1 MSQQKS
7 NSFAHYESVSENYI
21 RQRQLRGNAGFW
33 LLWSYGVGVVISGD
47 FTGWNSGLIAGG
59 FWGMTIATLL
69 VAVMY
74 ICLTYSLAEMSAML
88 PHTGGLYSF
97 TRSAFGPFWGYICGV
112 AMIIENVLAP
122 VVAVI
127 SVTSYLKPLIPG
139 VQPYL
144 VWVIIYGIFTAIN
157 IWGTEQTFNI
167 GYVITLIAIIILVT
181 FYVLIPVLGVFK
193 ISLLFNVPAD
203 PGQLATGLPKG
214 VSGIFAAIPYAIWF
228 YLAIEQLPLAAE
240 ESHEAR
246 RQIPRSLIAAMFTLV
261 VLSVFTLVLNSGV
274 GNGAVAIGQSS
285 APLGD
290 GLKAY
295 FGKGPITTFSTAV
308 LMSCGLLA
316 SFHFTIYAYG
326 RTFFSLAR
334 AGYIPRWLA
343 VTGKSYT
350 PYRSLLLGTVVG
362 LICAVTLDVLGGQV
376 KDVMLNMAVFGALII
391 YILVLLS
398 YIKLKSSHRDLPRP
412 YQSPLGIWGA
422 AVGAALAILALVACL
437 SVPAYQPGAW
447 GVAIFTVIAVLYFLL
462 YSRNHLVAQAPEEK
476 AALIMKGEAPSHH

>member
-1 MSQQKS
+1 MFKQIFTG
-7 NSFAHYESVSENYI
+7 FAHYESVNESYLK
-21 RQRQLRGNAGFW
+21 QRQLRGNTGFW

-69 VAVMY
+69 MAIMY
-74 ICLTYSLAEMSAML
+74 VCLTYSLSEMSAML
-88 PHTGGLYSF
+88 PYTGGPYSF
-97 TRSAFGPFWGYICGV
+97 TRTAFGPFWGYICGV
-112 AMIIENVLAP
+112 AMMIENVLAP

-127 SVTSYLKPLIPG
+127 AVTSYLKPLIPG
-139 VQPYL
+139 VPAYL
-144 VWVIIYGIFTAIN
+144 VWVAIYGIFTAIN
-157 IWGTEQTFNI
+157 IWGVKQTFNL
-167 GYVITLIAIIILVT
+167 GYVITIMALMILVI
-181 FYVLIPVLGVFK
+181 FYVLILSLGAFK
-193 ISLLFNVPAD
+193 SELLFNVPAN
-203 PGQLATGLPKG
+203 PGQSVRWLPKG

-240 ESHEAR
+240 ESRDACDE
-246 RQIPRSLIAAMFTLV
+246 IPRSLIAAMFTLV
-261 VLSVFTLVLNSGV
+261 VLSVFTLVVNSGV
-274 GNGAVAIGQSS
+274 GNGAVAVGQSS
-285 APLGD
+285 APLGY
-290 GLKAY
+290 GLEAY

-334 AGYIPRWLA
+334 AGYIPRALA

-362 LICAVTLDVLGGQV
+362 LICAVTIDVLGGEV

-391 YILVLLS
+391 YILVSLS
-398 YIKLKSSHRDLPRP
+398 YIKLKSTHPNLPRP

-422 AVGAALAILALVACL
+422 AVGATLAILALLACL

-447 GVAIFTVIAVLYFLL
+447 GVAIFTVIAILYFMFH
-462 YSRNHLVAQAPEEK
+462 SRNHLVAQAPEEK
-476 AALIMKGEAPSHH
+476 AALIIMKRQF

>member
-1 MSQQKS
+1 MYKKIV
-7 NSFAHYESVSENYI
+7 NFCAHYDNVNESYTS
-21 RQRQLRGNAGFW
+21 QRQLKGNAGFW
-33 LLWSYGVGVVISGD
+33 RLWSYGVGIVISGN

-69 VAVMY
+69 VAIMY

-88 PHTGGLYSF
+88 PYTGGLYSF
-97 TRSAFGPFWGYICGV
+97 TRSAFGPLWGYICGV
-112 AMIIENVLAP
+112 AMMIENVLAP

-127 SVTSYLKPLIPG
+127 AVTSYLKPLIPDIPAY
-139 VQPYL
+139 V
-144 VWVIIYGIFTAIN
+144 VWVVLYCIFTVIN
-157 IWGTEQTFNI
+157 IWGMKQSFKV
-167 GYVITLIAIIILVT
+167 GYVITLIAMMILT
-181 FYVLIPVLGVFK
+181 IFYLFMLVLGIFR
-193 ISLLFNVPAD
+193 IDLLFNVPVD
-203 PGQLATGLPKG
+203 PGQSAILPKG
-214 VSGIFAAIPYAIWF
+214 VPGIFAAIPYAIWF

-240 ESHEAR
+240 ESYDAR
-246 RQIPRSLIAAMFTLV
+246 RLIPRSLIAAMFTLL
-261 VLSVFTLVLNSGV
+261 VLSVLTLVLNSGI

-290 GLKAY
+290 GLEIY
-295 FGKGPITTFSTAV
+295 FGKSVVTTFSTAV

-362 LICAVTLDVLGGQV
+362 LICAVTLDVLGGPV
-376 KDVMLNMAVFGALII
+376 KDIMLNMAVFGALII

-398 YIKLKSSHRDLPRP
+398 YIKLKSSYPDLPRP
-412 YQSPLGIWGA
+412 YQSPLGNWGA
-422 AVGAALAILALVACL
+422 AIGAVLAILALFACL
-437 SVPAYQPGAW
+437 SVPTYQPGAW
-447 GVAIFTVIAVLYFLL
+447 GVAIFTVIAVLYFLF

-476 AALIMKGEAPSHH
+476 AALIMKQ

>member
-1 MSQQKS
+1 MLKQIFTG
-7 NSFAHYESVSENYI
+7 FADYGSVNESYL
-21 RQRQLRGNAGFW
+21 RQRQLRGNTGFW
-33 LLWSYGVGVVISGD
+33 LLWSYGVGVVISGN

-69 VAVMY
+69 MAIMY
-74 ICLTYSLAEMSAML
+74 ICLTYSLSEMSAML

-97 TRSAFGPFWGYICGV
+97 TRTAFGPFWGYICGV
-112 AMIIENVLAP
+112 AMIVENVLAP

-127 SVTSYLKPLIPG
+127 AVTSYLKPLIPG
-139 VQPYL
+139 VPAYL
-144 VWVIIYGIFTAIN
+144 VWVVIYAIFTAIN
-157 IWGTEQTFNI
+157 IWGMKQTFNV
-167 GYVITLIAIIILVT
+167 GYVITLIALIILTV
-181 FYVLIPVLGVFK
+181 FYVLILALGVFK
-193 ISLLFNVPAD
+193 MNLLFNVPANT
-203 PGQLATGLPKG
+203 GQLATWLPKG

-240 ESHEAR
+240 ESRNASDE
-246 RQIPRSLIAAMFTLV
+246 IPRSLIAAMFTLV
-261 VLSVFTLVLNSGV
+261 VLSGFTLVLNSGV
-274 GNGAVAIGQSS
+274 GNGAVAVGQSS
-285 APLGD
+285 APLGY
-290 GLKAY
+290 GLEAY
-295 FGKGPITTFSTAV
+295 FGKGPVTTFSTAV

-362 LICAVTLDVLGGQV
+362 LICAVTIDVLGGEV

-398 YIKLKSSHRDLPRP
+398 YIKLKSTHPDLPRP

-422 AVGAALAILALVACL
+422 AVGALLAIVALLACL
-437 SVPAYQPGAW
+437 SVPAYRPGAW
-447 GVAIFTVIAVLYFLL
+447 GVAIFTVIAILYFLF
-462 YSRNHLVAQAPEEK
+462 YSKNHLVAQAPEEK
-476 AALIMKGEAPSHH
+476 AALIIMKQRV